1 METIII
7 LAVSENNVIGKDN
20 KLIWHIS
27 GDLKRFKSLTYGYPV
42 IMGRLCF
49 ESMGKPLPG
58 RTNIIISRDKDYK
71 ADGCIVR
78 NSIDAAI
85 NTAQKYSNKKIFI
98 AGGEQIY
105 KLFIELADKIYLTR
119 VHSKFDGDAFF
130 KMPAAGWKEIW
141 REEHQD
147 EKPYAYTFLIYERS
161 L

>member
-1 METIII
+1 MATIII

-20 KLIWHIS
+20 KLFWHIS

-85 NTAQKYSNKKIFI
+85 NTARKYSNKKIFI
-98 AGGEQIY
+98 AGGGQIY

-119 VHSKFDGDAFF
+119 VHSKFDGDVFF
-130 KMPAAGWKEIW
+130 KMPETGWQEVW

-147 EKPYAYTFLIYERS
+147 EKPYPYSFIIYERES
-161 L
+161 